1 MRNATRNNLRRRG
14 VALVYVTVGMVG
26 FLAMTSLAIDVSHVR
41 LVKIELQGAADAAA
55 QAAGSQ
61 LSQGSSSADTYA
73 AAAAATNNADGSA
86 VTIASSTDVVFGT
99 WNVSTNTFTPMSG
112 WSSSANAVQVYTR
125 RTAATSNPVHT
136 LFGGVIGIS
145 TVDVVA
151 SAVAY
156 VVPATSVTVTIN
168 GTDDPWLA
176 GMPAGSTASYDDTAP
191 AESPIQV
198 SSIPVVPGTYITL
211 SNVSGGVRH
220 DPSQATAD
228 GPDGESND
236 CIWHGSDSPGGP
248 TPGAEN
254 GIGDVCAPLDAVMGL
269 FLSNTQPNLN
279 SAPAAV
285 DYSTAAS
292 RDEAVYNTIQLQ
304 QPFYIGNGQTSEG
317 DTQQFYVPAGATRLY
332 LGTYDGHQ
340 WENNSGSFTATVNV
354 PASVQI
360 VQ

>member
-1 MRNATRNNLRRRG
+1 MHNATRNNSRRRG
-14 VALVYVTVGMVG
+14 VALIYVTVAMVG

-61 LSQGSSSADTYA
+61 LSQGSSAAQTYA
-73 AAAAATNNADGSA
+73 TVAAGTNNADGTP
-86 VTIASSTDVVFGT
+86 VTIVSSSDVVFGT

-112 WSSSANAVQVYTR
+112 WSSSANAVQVFTR

-136 LFGGVIGIS
+136 LFGGIIGIS

-211 SNVSGGVRH
+211 TNVSGGVRH
-220 DPSQATAD
+220 DPSLPLD
-228 GPDGESND
+228 GPAGETND

-254 GIGDVCAPLDAVMGL
+254 GIGDVNAPLDALMGL

-279 SAPAAV
+279 SPPASV

-292 RDEAVYNTIQLQ
+292 RDEAVYNNIALQ
-304 QPFYIGNGQTSEG
+304 QPFYIGTGQTSEG
-317 DTQQFYVPAGATRLY
+317 DTQQFFVPANATRLY

-340 WENNSGSFTATVNV
+340 WANNSGSFTATVNV